1 MEDDS
6 RVLDM
11 SELETNC
18 RDLSPFPDLQTG
30 PLLQQTLCPEP
41 AQAPQRHMLDVS
53 AVLQDLSALAA
64 MHLFWCTTSGP
75 AKGILKRQKQRREA
89 GGEISFDT
97 LRLDL
102 SDEQAAYLVSI
113 TNPPGAPGDYL
124 EKPSA
129 HAKQA
134 AGLSCVVCVRRW
146 KALGLLE
153 LVVPLLFEIS
163 HVLLRPALSAAARQ
177 MTQDFV
183 AQEVVALLLRRIA
196 VWTSLNRSRPW
207 EYAKLV
213 QGLEV
218 LMCLIA
224 MPAIQLAAL
233 PGAVTDTLIA
243 GMDKLSSSLQQAMQ
257 QLTMRNKNDAAL
269 AKEARTVCNSMED
282 LIEEALTS
290 VAEDE
295 AVTLHDRLAP
305 LMAVIDQ
312 FT

>member
-1 MEDDS
+1 
-6 RVLDM
+6 
-11 SELETNC
+11 
-18 RDLSPFPDLQTG
+18 
-30 PLLQQTLCPEP
+30 
-41 AQAPQRHMLDVS
+41 
-53 AVLQDLSALAA
+53 
-64 MHLFWCTTSGP
+64 
-75 AKGILKRQKQRREA
+75 
-89 GGEISFDT
+89 
-97 LRLDL
+97 
-102 SDEQAAYLVSI
+102 
-113 TNPPGAPGDYL
+113 
-124 EKPSA
+124 
-129 HAKQA
+129 
-134 AGLSCVVCVRRW
+134 
-146 KALGLLE
+146 
-153 LVVPLLFEIS
+153 LLFEIS